1 MDNNDQQISWNSFSP
16 ETKTRIEEM
25 RNYERRLGELLE
37 QIRTAAL
44 GIDYQTKVHLRQIEK
59 RVVKKLID
67 TEIEIKKIFKEAVE
81 ENKVKQ
87 YQGKLFDV

>member
-1 MDNNDQQISWNSFSP
+1 MDNNNQQISWNSFSP
-16 ETKTRIEEM
+16 ETQARIEEM

-81 ENKVKQ
+81 ENRVKQ

>member
-1 MDNNDQQISWNSFSP
+1 MDNNDQHISWNSFPP
-16 ETKTRIEEM
+16 ETKIRIEEM

-37 QIRTAAL
+37 QIRTASL

-59 RVVKKLID
+59 RVIKKLMD
-67 TEIEIKKIFKEAVE
+67 TEMEIRKIFKEAAA
-81 ENKVKQ
+81 ENNAKQ